1 MLLAGW
7 ALCALA
13 LVSPACAGEVTA
25 GDVKR
30 ACDRAANWLIEQ
42 HNLGAGTFG
51 KGKLAQSPGVVA
63 LVIKALAGSPRQY
76 REPHGPFMTQPVKYL
91 LSTQQDSGAFM
102 QAGHDTYNTALA
114 VLALQALQNKN
125 HDTPIDQGRLY
136 LAKCQTKDGGFT
148 YGDGFRH
155 GGDLSNTWFGLSG
168 LRTAG
173 GKREDALNAKAVVFI
188 RRCQDNLET
197 NPDIEARQGEN
208 SGGAYYKPGASEVG
222 TLKTRTGAEVPKPY
236 GSMTAAALDAYL
248 HAGLKADAPEVK
260 AALRWFSVHF
270 SAKENPGAGATGYF
284 YYTWAVSR
292 ALAAAGVKEIDLAAA
307 EGKPASKVN
316 WAKALA
322 EQLLE
327 IQDKATG
334 SFVNKDSRWGEDD
347 AVLCTAYTLQSL
359 SQCYQVLSAK

>member
-1 MLLAGW
+1 
-7 ALCALA
+7 
-13 LVSPACAGEVTA
+13 
-25 GDVKR
+25 
-30 ACDRAANWLIEQ
+30 
-42 HNLGAGTFG
+42 
-51 KGKLAQSPGVVA
+51 
-63 LVIKALAGSPRQY
+63 
-76 REPHGPFMTQPVKYL
+76 
-91 LSTQQDSGAFM
+91 
-102 QAGHDTYNTALA
+102 
-114 VLALQALQNKN
+114 
-125 HDTPIDQGRLY
+125 
-136 LAKCQTKDGGFT
+136 
-148 YGDGFRH
+148 
-155 GGDLSNTWFGLSG
+155 
-168 LRTAG
+168 
-173 GKREDALNAKAVVFI
+173 
-188 RRCQDNLET
+188 
-197 NPDIEARQGEN
+197 
-208 SGGAYYKPGASEVG
+208 
-222 TLKTRTGAEVPKPY
+222 
-236 GSMTAAALDAYL
+236 MTAAALDAYL